1 MLKLFVIIA
10 FLSGIA
16 YPLDEFKLSGLQRRL
31 NQKLE
36 IYSSFNLPELS
47 KRVFP
52 ESSHHK
58 VILDDGQTTCY
69 NRSIDILPHDGTAQ
83 FGDLIE
89 SDFSSSCAETFTFH
103 VDNFVNEFFVII
115 NTLDA
120 LNPRAT
126 VYNPIGGEVS
136 SCKDYS
142 TSATQTIH
150 LICNGKSLHGTG
162 AYTVQLTADFK
173 KPCIFEIRAPTKLTI
188 DGGFVEDVRD
198 DDVQQIVLATA
209 NQGIFR
215 FPIENQASYLAFKVE
230 SEEFPVHPDEVHF
243 YTNGLFD
250 IKMDLITRYGCNTPH
265 ITQQSYNCI
274 SQNLYHAKFRGYD
287 SDGNRFQRIYD
298 FNCDMSDVV
307 FTTPSGDV
315 STTPARFCEN
325 GGILYNDTVS

>member
-1 MLKLFVIIA
+1 MLKFFVITS
-10 FLSGIA
+10 FLLGIA
-16 YPLDEFKLSGLQRRL
+16 HPLDELKLSSIRHRL

-36 IYSSFNLPELS
+36 IFSSFNLPELS

-52 ESSHHK
+52 EPSHHK
-58 VILDDGQTTCY
+58 VILDDSQTTCY

-89 SDFSSSCAETFTFH
+89 SDFSSFCADTFTFY
-103 VDNFVNEFFVII
+103 VDNFINEFFVII

-136 SCKDYS
+136 SCQDYS

-162 AYTVQLTADFK
+162 TYTVQLAADLN
-173 KPCIFEIRAPTKLTI
+173 KPCIFEIRAPTKLTV

-198 DDVQQIVLATA
+198 DDVQQIVLSTA

-230 SEEFPVHPDEVHF
+230 SEEFPVHPDEVHL

-250 IKMDLITRYGCNTPH
+250 IKMDLSTRYGCNTPH
-265 ITQQSYNCI
+265 ITQQSYNCT

-307 FTTPSGDV
+307 STTPSGDV

-325 GGILYNDTVS
+325 GGILYNYTKE